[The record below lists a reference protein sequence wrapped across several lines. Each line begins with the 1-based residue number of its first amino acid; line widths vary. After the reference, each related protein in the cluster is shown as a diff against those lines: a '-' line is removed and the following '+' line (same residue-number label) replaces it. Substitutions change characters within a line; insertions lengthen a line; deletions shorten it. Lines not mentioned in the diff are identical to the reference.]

1 MEGVTRER
9 SAKERS
15 TGRDARLQAMSQEE
29 RAEALGMTTEQLT
42 GRSLF
47 IEFDPEAEERFTYP
61 FAEDVD
67 FNKRT
72 ELDVGE
78 LTTTEANQR
87 IRALM
92 REGFG
97 TIVIQ
102 NPRGKHSLGVGIL
115 NRLNLIFEG
124 SLGYFGVGLIDGPN
138 VRVSGRVGW
147 SCAENMMAGTVVIE
161 KNAGSTFGA
170 AMRGGDLVC
179 RGSVGSRTGID
190 MKGGTILVG
199 GDTGALSGFMMQRG
213 RMVVCGNAGKNLG
226 DSMYDGT
233 IYVGGEIRSLGV
245 DAVEAEMTGLD
256 RAWLTRKLERYGL
269 LPDKGVDHFRK
280 IVAGKMLW
288 NYDNLEPTEK
298 KLIL

>member
-1 MEGVTRER
+1 MA
-9 SAKERS
+9 SLS
-15 TGRDARLQAMSQEE
+15 DAELKQMSQEE
-29 RAEALGMTTEQLT
+29 RVTALGMRTEQLT
-42 GRSLF
+42 GKSLH

-61 FAEDVD
+61 WAPEVD

-72 ELDVGE
+72 EIDTVDM
-78 LTTTEANQR
+78 TTTEVNGR
-87 IRALM
+87 IRELM
-92 REGFG
+92 AEGYG
-97 TIVIQ
+97 TIVLQ

-115 NRLNLIFEG
+115 SKLNLIIEG
-124 SLGYFGVGLIDGPN
+124 STGYFGVGLIDGPN
-138 VRVSGRVGW
+138 VRINGRVGW
-147 SCAENMMAGTVVIE
+147 SCGENMMSGTVMIE

-170 AMRGGDLVC
+170 AIRGGDLVC

-233 IYVGGEIRSLGV
+233 IYVGGEIKSCGV
-245 DAVEAEMTGLD
+245 DAVEAELTAMD
-256 RAWLTRKLERYGL
+256 KAWLTRKLTQYGL
-269 LPDKGVDHFRK
+269 MPEKGVDHFTK
-280 IVAGKMLW
+280 IVAGKQLW
-288 NYDNLEPTEK
+288 NYDNLEPSEK

>member
-1 MEGVTRER
+1 MAVSDEDLKQMT
-9 SAKERS
+9 
-15 TGRDARLQAMSQEE
+15 QEE
-29 RAEALGMTTEQLT
+29 RVTALGMRTEQLT
-42 GRSLF
+42 GKSLYV
-47 IEFDPEAEERFTYP
+47 EFDPDAEERFTYP
-61 FAEDVD
+61 WAPDVD

-72 ELDVGE
+72 ELDTDKM
-78 LTTTEANQR
+78 TTTEVNSR
-87 IRALM
+87 IRELM
-92 REGFG
+92 REGYG
-97 TIVIQ
+97 TIVLQ

-115 NRLNLIFEG
+115 SKLNLIIEG
-124 SLGYFGVGLIDGPN
+124 STGYFGVGLIDGPN
-138 VRVSGRVGW
+138 VRITGRVGW

-179 RGSVGSRTGID
+179 KGSVGSRTGID
-190 MKGGTILVG
+190 QKGGTIIVG

-245 DAVEAEMTGLD
+245 DAVTAELTDLD
-256 RAWLTRKLERYGL
+256 KKWLKRKLTQYGL
-269 LPDKGVDHFRK
+269 MPEKGVDHFTK
-280 IVAGKMLW
+280 VVAGKQLW